1 MVVSKIIVQEKA
13 GNQYVYAY
21 IPTEIA
27 RYLGVNK
34 INSYVEWF
42 PSHGSL
48 VMLRAFPLAEAK
60 KILSLP
66 VIPVI
71 IQKTVIKQK
80 SALDT
85 DLL

>member
-1 MVVSKIIVQEKA
+1 MVVSKVIVQEKA

-27 RYLGVNK
+27 KYLGINK
-34 INSYVEWF
+34 NNLYVEWF
-42 PSHGSL
+42 PSHGSF
-48 VMLRAFPLAEAK
+48 VNLRAFPLAEAK

-66 VIPVI
+66 I
-71 IQKTVIKQK
+71 IVQKIIIKQK
-80 SALDT
+80 PVIDM